1 MWQQRNW
8 DHYWSPAANNKL
20 YEFLYIAAAFI
31 VPEVLAIA
39 LFIVPYLRNFIETS
53 SWKIFHLLTWWFQ
66 VQYFHP
72 SDELCG
78 FKYSGFLR
86 YIIYY
91 YSFAD
96 FICF

>member
-1 MWQQRNW
+1 
-8 DHYWSPAANNKL
+8 L